1 MTGCSSV
8 VSTFICN
15 NIYIEIKTN
24 VIKQLSYIW
33 KLLDYPVPGVRSA
46 EQVDE
51 YNVLLGNVMLLEH
64 LDRLAHLVTGPE
76 DCVLSLAIKINTND
90 QPHDGVKQQHL
101 PARDVVRKLGE
112 DHVSL
117 VCLGVAVHQHL
128 ADPHGP
134 AALLQRLLHGLARP
148 HDGHST
154 VALLVFE
161 PRVVASRGG
170 YDLQGTSLGLHIF
183 NFFSDQPHSLDTE
196 AD

>member
-1 MTGCSSV
+1 M
-8 VSTFICN
+8 
-15 NIYIEIKTN
+15 IKL
-24 VIKQLSYIW
+24 LSYIW

-51 YNVLLGNVMLLEH
+51 YDVLLGNVVLLQH
-64 LDRLAHLVTGPE
+64 LDRLAHLVTGPGG
-76 DCVLSLAIKINTND
+76 CFLRWILHCHSNLH
-90 QPHDGVKQQHL
+90 QPHDGVEQQHL
-101 PARDVVRKLGE
+101 PARDVVRELGE

-170 YDLQGTSLGLHIF
+170 YDLQSTSLGLYIF
-183 NFFSDQPHSLDTE
+183 NFLRNQPHSPDTE

>member
-64 LDRLAHLVTGPE
+64 LDRLAYLVTGPE
-76 DCVLSLAIKINTND
+76 GKAVFYLWLIK
-90 QPHDGVKQQHL
+90 
-101 PARDVVRKLGE
+101 
-112 DHVSL
+112 
-117 VCLGVAVHQHL
+117 
-128 ADPHGP
+128 
-134 AALLQRLLHGLARP
+134 
-148 HDGHST
+148 
-154 VALLVFE
+154 
-161 PRVVASRGG
+161 
-170 YDLQGTSLGLHIF
+170 
-183 NFFSDQPHSLDTE
+183 
-196 AD
+196 